1 MKNGPYQNP
10 ASPVFRSRIRFAIA
24 AFIALGLLAPV
35 RANFYTY
42 AEWLALNRTERE
54 TYLAGAFDSLTSFG
68 TGADEVGISRHYE
81 TCVRNAKMD
90 LSQLTQNVIRFAR
103 DKPELHTGSV
113 QLALLRYLIA
123 ACGQPPAN

>member
-1 MKNGPYQNP
+1 MKNGRHQDP
-10 ASPVFRSRIRFAIA
+10 ASPVFRSRMRFAIA
-24 AFIALGLLAPV
+24 ALILLGPLAPV
-35 RANFYTY
+35 RANFYAY
-42 AEWLALNRTERE
+42 QEWVALNRAERE
-54 TYLAGAFDSLTSFG
+54 IYLAGAFDSLTSFG
-68 TGADEVGISRHYE
+68 TGADEVGISHHYE

-123 ACGQPPAN
+123 ACGQPPVK

>member
-1 MKNGPYQNP
+1 MASLYWDWSPPCVRISTPIRNG
-10 ASPVFRSRIRFAIA
+10 SLS
-24 AFIALGLLAPV
+24 
-35 RANFYTY
+35 T
-42 AEWLALNRTERE
+42 AESEKHTF
-54 TYLAGAFDSLTSFG
+54 AGAFDSLTSFG
-68 TGADEVGISRHYE
+68 TGADQVGISRHYE

-123 ACGQPPAN
+123 ACGQPPVK

>member
-1 MKNGPYQNP
+1 MKNGRHQDP
-10 ASPVFRSRIRFAIA
+10 ASPVFRSRMRFAIA
-24 AFIALGLLAPV
+24 ALIALELLAPA

-42 AEWLALNRTERE
+42 QEWLALNRAERE

-68 TGADEVGISRHYE
+68 TGADEVGISHHYE
-81 TCVRNAKMD
+81 TCVRNGKMD

-123 ACGQPPAN
+123 ACGQPPVK

>member
-1 MKNGPYQNP
+1 M
-10 ASPVFRSRIRFAIA
+10 RFVIA
-24 AFIALGLLAPV
+24 GIIVLGLVAPT

-42 AEWLALNRTERE
+42 QEWVALNRAERE

-68 TGADEVGISRHYE
+68 TGADEVGISHHYE

-123 ACGQPPAN
+123 ACGQPPVK

>member
-1 MKNGPYQNP
+1 M
-10 ASPVFRSRIRFAIA
+10 RFVIA
-24 AFIALGLLAPV
+24 GIIVLGLVAPM

-42 AEWLALNRTERE
+42 QEWVALNRAERE

-68 TGADEVGISRHYE
+68 TGADQVGISRHYE

-90 LSQLTQNVIRFAR
+90 LSQLTQNVIRFVR

-123 ACGQPPAN
+123 ACGQPPVK